1 MDFPPQ
7 TGWSEIISHG
17 VTLVVGAGTSIAAY
31 IGLKQRQ
38 TEGVDA
44 RIQRFEQRM
53 DQRVAYLE
61 AEDQKKDA
69 EILKLTKELGG
80 ATNQLDKMAE
90 RVQTLEKERE
100 QNLYLIGQL
109 QVQNKA
115 LIDQN
120 ELYRGQIRTLGGEVS
135 DAVFDDSF
143 TPPPGLIKGEDS
155 KK

>member
-7 TGWSEIISHG
+7 TGWSEILSHG
-17 VTLVVGAGTSIAAY
+17 VTLVVGAGGSIAAY

-44 RIQRFEQRM
+44 RIQRFEERT
-53 DQRVAYLE
+53 DRRIAYLE
-61 AEDQKKDA
+61 AEDEKKDA
-69 EILKLTKELGG
+69 EILRLTKELGG
-80 ATNQLDKMAE
+80 ATTQLDKMGE
-90 RVQTLEKERE
+90 RVQTLEAERE

-115 LIDQN
+115 LLDQN
-120 ELYRGQIRTLGGEVS
+120 ELYRGQIRALGGEVS

-143 TPPPGLIKGEDS
+143 TPPPGLNKTGD